1 MIRLGDLRVS
11 PLLTPGLSGDPAF
24 GAAGTALETLL
35 RGVVGST
42 PGLLLWHRL
51 ALTAGSDVPA
61 MLPPIRRVTESAGGL
76 APLSE
81 AELELLAWQLH
92 VDFRETAKTPE
103 RLAEMVHRSVPWHRI
118 KGTPASIRAALAL
131 FGLEAKIE
139 EGGRH
144 WADYQLGLHGVD
156 DLDGVATAVRVA
168 SEMAPVRCRLYRV
181 YNDEFDR
188 RPIVLSKGP
197 FLSFGQLSYFSGVS
211 VPGAGDSLVSI
222 GKRLSGFSPA
232 HVHAGLFG
240 WHELHALLA
249 RRLNR
254 FIVGLSRLSDVY
266 STSKPFIFTNLFS
279 LGAGHERV
287 SRGFGTARQAKAQ
300 AVLTEGFDVLGGSN
314 FRLGTTWIELPGTRF
329 GVGLSALSGE
339 DGRSQRVRID
349 EMLAETA
356 GFTAARGERPEP
368 VCFSWDV
375 TDQFIARRMT
385 RFVLGLS
392 RLSDV
397 YVENRPFLFDSLLFL
412 GAEHE
417 RLSRGFGTTRQAK
430 AQAVLSEGFDV
441 LGGSNF
447 RLGTTWRTVAEPPFV
462 LGASALSGAD
472 GQSRR
477 VRVDEVLAET
487 EVIATEPRERPDS
500 GVGGLAFEVALRTG
514 ERRPRMRWTH
524 EPWAHRRWLNRIA
537 FVNLNQEER
546 TI

>member
-1 MIRLGDLRVS
+1 MASDPTVNAAGAAIDAPLRSVTLGIPLMLLWARL
-11 PLLTPGLSGDPAF
+11 DPA
-24 GAAGTALETLL
+24 
-35 RGVVGST
+35 
-42 PGLLLWHRL
+42 PGRL
-51 ALTAGSDVPA
+51 SPVMQRLTDA
-61 MLPPIRRVTESAGGL
+61 AGGL

-81 AELELLAWQLH
+81 AELELLAWQFH
-92 VDFRETAKTPE
+92 VDFRETAKTTE
-103 RLAEMVHRSVPWHRI
+103 QLAAMVRQSIPWHRI
-118 KGTPASIRAALAL
+118 KGTPASLRAALAL

-168 SEMAPVRCRLYRV
+168 SEMAPVRCRLFRV

-197 FLSFGQLSYFSGVS
+197 VLSDGVLSFFSGTT
-211 VPGAGDSLVSI
+211 VPGAEETVVSL
-222 GKRLSGFSPA
+222 GKRLSVLFPA
-232 HVHAGLFG
+232 HAHAGLFG
-240 WHELHALLA
+240 WQELHALLA

-254 FIVGLSRLSDVY
+254 FIVGLSRLSAVY
-266 STSKPFIFTNLFS
+266 STSKPFVFTNLFS

-314 FRLGTTWIELPGTRF
+314 FRLGTTWIEIPGTRF

-339 DGRSQRVRID
+339 DGQSRRVYVD
-349 EMLAETA
+349 ELLAATA

-368 VCFSWDV
+368 VGFSWDV
-375 TDQFIARRMT
+375 TDLFIARRMT
-385 RFVLGLS
+385 RFILGLS
-392 RLSDV
+392 RISDS
-397 YVENRPFLFDSLLFL
+397 YVKNQPFLFDSLLFL

-417 RLSRGFGTTRQAK
+417 RLSRGFGARRQAK

-441 LGGSNF
+441 LGGSHF
-447 RLGTTWRTVAEPPFV
+447 RLGTTWRTVSEPPFV
-462 LGASALSGAD
+462 LGSSALSGSD

-487 EVIATEPRERPDS
+487 EGIATEPRERPDS
-500 GVGGLAFEVALRTG
+500 GVGGLAFEVALRTD

-524 EPWAHRRWLNRIA
+524 DPWAHRRWWNRIA
-537 FVNLNQEER
+537 FVNLKQEEE

>member
-1 MIRLGDLRVS
+1 MISLGDLRVS

-103 RLAEMVHRSVPWHRI
+103 RLAEMVRRSVPWHRI

-168 SEMAPVRCRLYRV
+168 SEMAPVRCRLFRV

-197 FLSFGQLSYFSGVS
+197 VLSDGVLSFFSGTT
-211 VPGAGDSLVSI
+211 VPGAEETVVSL
-222 GKRLSGFSPA
+222 GKRLSVLFPA
-232 HVHAGLFG
+232 HAHAGLFG
-240 WHELHALLA
+240 WQELHALLA

-254 FIVGLSRLSDVY
+254 FIVGLSRLSAVY
-266 STSKPFIFTNLFS
+266 EGRKPFVFGGLAS
-279 LGAGHERV
+279 LLEERERMG
-287 SRGFGTARQAKAQ
+287 RGFGTSRRSKAQ
-300 AVLTEGFDVLGGSN
+300 AVPTEGFDVLGGSH
-314 FRLGTTWIELPGTRF
+314 FRLGTTWMEVPGTRF
-329 GVGLSALSGE
+329 SLGLSALSGA
-339 DGRSQRVRID
+339 DGMTRRVRAD
-349 EMLAETA
+349 ELPAETA
-356 GFTAARGERPEP
+356 GFTAARGARPAP
-368 VCFSWDV
+368 VSFAWDV
-375 TDQFIARRMT
+375 IDQFVARRMT
-385 RFVLGLS
+385 RIVLGLS
-392 RLSDV
+392 RLSEV
-397 YVENRPFLFDSLLFL
+397 YPANHMYFFGEQLTLPARR
-412 GAEHE
+412 E
-417 RLSRGFGTTRQAK
+417 RLPVGFVAARRTK
-430 AQAVLSEGFDV
+430 SQAVPTESWDM

-447 RLGTTWRTVAEPPFV
+447 RLGTTWRTVTEPPFV
-462 LGASALSGAD
+462 LGASALSGPD
-472 GQSRR
+472 GMTRR
-477 VRVDEVLAET
+477 VGVDEVLAAGT
-487 EVIATEPRERPDS
+487 ALATEPRERPDG
-500 GVGGLAFEVALRTG
+500 GVGGLAFETALRTE
-514 ERRPRMRWTH
+514 ERYSRMRWSH
-524 EPWAHRRWLNRIA
+524 EPWAHRRWWNRIA
-537 FVNLNQEER
+537 VANLKQEEE